1 MIDTPPPRV
10 KSIGQRKPWLLTS
23 IASCV
28 FALLGNQANAR
39 VDYAEGYE
47 VDQDNVLTFISVDS
61 STNSY
66 SNIRYNLLRASSDE
80 NVFFNG
86 LRFETSPEICW
97 NQYSINVGDNSSLN
111 IDGDTRGVV
120 NGWLRQGA
128 TPGSDDG
135 TYAIYA
141 GESSK
146 IFLSGDVDIQVEHN
160 IGNDVKAP
168 LGANMLYARYQSS
181 IEVGKN
187 ADSDVRLWVLA
198 AQPDLISA
206 KNGSSVVFHSEK
218 NRLIGSIDMMDDVKE
233 NDGTS
238 ANNNG
243 NIVQITLSGSTSYW
257 FGDEKTWMNSDAPA
271 FESGDEFNVTLKD
284 GAQWTYF
291 GLDYS
296 REVDLDGN
304 GSKETSYNAIPKR
317 ISKITLD
324 GGIINLFDENIKQTW
339 SEIGLWD
346 KLLNGE
352 YGIDPTTSHDYVRIG
367 NLQGIGGIFRMD
379 LNAED
384 KNESDILY
392 IEGGS
397 GNFFF
402 EPYNLKLLE
411 SIDPERNTLTFALTS
426 KNASGVQ
433 FQDKVNL
440 EGETLYQYELEIA
453 SKPIE
458 DSDFDENSYWD
469 KTVSLEDTDPAK
481 FDVEE
486 EYAGGTNW
494 YIRRITMK
502 ESTAAHAMTGSGY
515 AAYDAAVEIDRRDRR
530 LSEAVRNAEGDN
542 GLWVRVSHGRSGI
555 DGQYRWDRSGVH
567 IGFDREIVSGNTLGA
582 WFSYT
587 KGEADLLDINGR
599 GTSDMTRY
607 ELALYDTLTFGNQYL
622 DFVGRFGRVSSEF
635 DAASSA
641 FRTTGD
647 FDQDYAALSA
657 EYGMTFRHESGFFVE
672 PQMQVQAA
680 FLKSYDYDSD
690 RGMRVDVDGDT
701 SLLGRAGLRAGRSF
715 ADEFAAGEL
724 YARADVLHQFTD
736 GQDAVF
742 RDNDG
747 HVMETNWGDRGTW
760 GVVGFG
766 GAVSWGDAY
775 GLQLDVEHAFG
786 GDVDNTWLITGR
798 FRYAF

>member
-1 MIDTPPPRV
+1 MASATFAQTDLGAITNEDLTFDGDKPTLKINSPSVAESINVVDLETPITGSNFTIHV
-10 KSIGQRKPWLLTS
+10 TNLLTVNGDTHVSIHSEKKTAANDGATHAFYLEGKDAEAYLNGNVEIINTHENGIISDFGANALYIQRGAKITLGTEGADTLTRIIS
-23 IASCV
+23 IASIPDAISV
-28 FALLGNQANAR
+28 KLGST
-39 VDYAEGYE
+39 
-47 VDQDNVLTFISVDS
+47 LTFNSTHNQVVGTIDLSSATNTEFKDISSTVTGTFSGVDS
-61 STNSY
+61 FW
-66 SNIRYNLLRASSDE
+66 IGDEASSKNTRDE
-80 NVFFNG
+80 SRRNINPG
-86 LRFETSPEICW
+86 ILNLTFE
-97 NQYSINVGDNSSLN
+97 N
-111 IDGDTRGVV
+111 
-120 NGWLRQGA
+120 
-128 TPGSDDG
+128 
-135 TYAIYA
+135 
-141 GESSK
+141 
-146 IFLSGDVDIQVEHN
+146 
-160 IGNDVKAP
+160 
-168 LGANMLYARYQSS
+168 
-181 IEVGKN
+181 
-187 ADSDVRLWVLA
+187 
-198 AQPDLISA
+198 
-206 KNGSSVVFHSEK
+206 
-218 NRLIGSIDMMDDVKE
+218 
-233 NDGTS
+233 
-238 ANNNG
+238 
-243 NIVQITLSGSTSYW
+243 
-257 FGDEKTWMNSDAPA
+257 
-271 FESGDEFNVTLKD
+271 
-284 GAQWTYF
+284 GAQWSY
-291 GLDYS
+291 LNLAD
-296 REVDLDGN
+296 
-304 GSKETSYNAIPKR
+304 SKAIPKR
-317 ISKITLD
+317 ISAITLRN
-324 GGIINLFDENIKQTW
+324 GGIINLFDEDIQNFLMDM
-339 SEIGLWD
+339 GLYD
-346 KLLNGE
+346 RLNDGK
-352 YGIDPTTSHDYVRIG
+352 YILDHDYVRIG
-367 NLQGIGGIFRMD
+367 DLKGSGGIFRLG

-384 KNESDILY
+384 KTKSDMAF
-392 IEGGS
+392 IEKSTGGLHY
-397 GNFFF
+397 F
-402 EPYNLKLLE
+402 EPNDLQKLE
-411 SIDPERNTLTFALTS
+411 SITPENTLIFALVGREA
-426 KNASGVQ
+426 KNVQ
-433 FQDKVNL
+433 FADIENL
-440 EGETLYQYELEIA
+440 QGETLYDYELEIA
-453 SKPIE
+453 HETTTEETFQREELTNANKSE
-458 DSDFDENSYWD
+458 DE
-469 KTVSLEDTDPAK
+469 
-481 FDVEE
+481 
-486 EYAGGTNW
+486 GGFLQNEGEKEIYLNGETW
-494 YIRRITMK
+494 FIKRITMK

-515 AAYDAAVEIDRRDRR
+515 AAYDAAVEMDRRDRR
-530 LSEAVRNAEGDN
+530 LAEAVRSAEGDN

-607 ELALYDTLTFGNQYL
+607 EFALYDTLTFGNQYL

-701 SLLGRAGLRAGRSF
+701 SILGRAGLRAGRSF

>member
-1 MIDTPPPRV
+1 MPFKISLLAITLATASATFAQTNLGTVTNEDLTFDGDKPTLKINSPSVAESINVVDLETPITGSNFTIAIANSLTVNGDTHV
-10 KSIGQRKPWLLTS
+10 SIHSEKKTAANDGATHAFYLEGKNAEAYLNGNVEIINTHENGIISDFGANALYIQRGAKITLGTEGADTLTRIIS
-23 IASCV
+23 IASIPDAISV
-28 FALLGNQANAR
+28 KLGST
-39 VDYAEGYE
+39 
-47 VDQDNVLTFISVDS
+47 LTFNSTHNQVVGTIDLSSATSTEFKDTPSTVTGTFSGVDS
-61 STNSY
+61 FW
-66 SNIRYNLLRASSDE
+66 IGDEASSENTRDE
-80 NVFFNG
+80 SRRNINPG
-86 LRFETSPEICW
+86 ILDLTFE
-97 NQYSINVGDNSSLN
+97 N
-111 IDGDTRGVV
+111 
-120 NGWLRQGA
+120 
-128 TPGSDDG
+128 
-135 TYAIYA
+135 
-141 GESSK
+141 
-146 IFLSGDVDIQVEHN
+146 
-160 IGNDVKAP
+160 
-168 LGANMLYARYQSS
+168 
-181 IEVGKN
+181 
-187 ADSDVRLWVLA
+187 
-198 AQPDLISA
+198 
-206 KNGSSVVFHSEK
+206 
-218 NRLIGSIDMMDDVKE
+218 
-233 NDGTS
+233 
-238 ANNNG
+238 
-243 NIVQITLSGSTSYW
+243 
-257 FGDEKTWMNSDAPA
+257 
-271 FESGDEFNVTLKD
+271 
-284 GAQWTYF
+284 GAQW
-291 GLDYS
+291 
-296 REVDLDGN
+296 
-304 GSKETSYNAIPKR
+304 SYLNLADTKAIPKR
-317 ISKITLD
+317 ISAITLQN
-324 GGIINLFDENIKQTW
+324 GGIINLFDEDIQNFLMDM
-339 SEIGLWD
+339 GLYD
-346 KLLNGE
+346 RLNDGN
-352 YGIDPTTSHDYVRIG
+352 YILDHDYVRIG
-367 NLQGIGGIFRMD
+367 DLKGSGGIFRLG

-384 KNESDILY
+384 KTKSDMAF
-392 IEGGS
+392 IEKSTGGLHY
-397 GNFFF
+397 F
-402 EPYNLKLLE
+402 EPNDLQKLE
-411 SIDPERNTLTFALTS
+411 SITPENTLIFALVGHEA
-426 KNASGVQ
+426 KNVQ
-433 FQDKVNL
+433 FADIENL
-440 EGETLYQYELEIA
+440 QGETLYDYELEIA
-453 SKPIE
+453 HETTTEETFQREELTNANKSE
-458 DSDFDENSYWD
+458 DE
-469 KTVSLEDTDPAK
+469 
-481 FDVEE
+481 
-486 EYAGGTNW
+486 GGFLQNEGEKEIYLNGETW
-494 YIRRITMK
+494 FIRRITMK

-515 AAYDAAVEIDRRDRR
+515 AAYDAAVEMDRRDRR

-542 GLWVRVSHGRSGI
+542 GLWVRLSHGRSGI

-701 SLLGRAGLRAGRSF
+701 SILGRAGLRAGRSF

-786 GDVDNTWLITGR
+786 GDVDNTWLISGR
-798 FRYAF
+798 FRYTF

>member
-1 MIDTPPPRV
+1 MAIITPPLTKNNLPFKISLLAITFATASATFAQTNLGTVTNEDLTVEGNIPTLKIDTP
-10 KSIGQRKPWLLTS
+10 SIADSINVVDLQTPIAGSNFTIAITNSLTVNGDTHVSIDSDNSLGAGDGATHAFYLEGKDAEAHLNGNVEIVNTHADGIQSVFGANALYIQKEAKITLGIEGADTLTRIIS
-23 IASCV
+23 IASIPDAISV
-28 FALLGNQANAR
+28 KLGST
-39 VDYAEGYE
+39 
-47 VDQDNVLTFISVDS
+47 LTFNSTHNQVVGTIDLSSGATGYDGKTSTVTGTFSGRDS
-61 STNSY
+61 FW
-66 SNIRYNLLRASSDE
+66 IGDE
-80 NVFFNG
+80 A
-86 LRFETSPEICW
+86 
-97 NQYSINVGDNSSLN
+97 SSLN
-111 IDGDTRGVV
+111 TRDPNRV
-120 NGWLRQGA
+120 NNK
-128 TPGSDDG
+128 
-135 TYAIYA
+135 
-141 GESSK
+141 GELNLT
-146 IFLSGDVDIQVEHN
+146 F
-160 IGNDVKAP
+160 
-168 LGANMLYARYQSS
+168 
-181 IEVGKN
+181 
-187 ADSDVRLWVLA
+187 
-198 AQPDLISA
+198 
-206 KNGSSVVFHSEK
+206 
-218 NRLIGSIDMMDDVKE
+218 E
-233 NDGTS
+233 N
-238 ANNNG
+238 
-243 NIVQITLSGSTSYW
+243 
-257 FGDEKTWMNSDAPA
+257 
-271 FESGDEFNVTLKD
+271 
-284 GAQWTYF
+284 GAQW
-291 GLDYS
+291 
-296 REVDLDGN
+296 
-304 GSKETSYNAIPKR
+304 SYLNLADTKAIPKR
-317 ISKITLD
+317 ISAITLQN
-324 GGIINLFDENIKQTW
+324 GGIINLFDEDIQNFLMDM
-339 SEIGLWD
+339 GLYD
-346 KLLNGE
+346 RLNEGN
-352 YGIDPTTSHDYVRIG
+352 YILDHDYVRIG
-367 NLQGIGGIFRMD
+367 DLKGSGGIFRLG

-384 KNESDILY
+384 KTQSDMVF
-392 IEGGS
+392 IEKSTSGGLHY
-397 GNFFF
+397 F
-402 EPYNLKLLE
+402 EPNDLQKLE
-411 SIDPERNTLTFALTS
+411 SITPDNTLIFALVG
-426 KNASGVQ
+426 KDAKDKVQ
-433 FQDKVNL
+433 FADIENL
-440 EGETLYQYELEIA
+440 QGETLYDYELEIA
-453 SKPIE
+453 HETTDADTLEREELTNANQEFLTAE
-458 DSDFDENSYWD
+458 DQQKIYLDGENW
-469 KTVSLEDTDPAK
+469 
-481 FDVEE
+481 F
-486 EYAGGTNW
+486 
-494 YIRRITMK
+494 IRRVTMK

-515 AAYDAAVEIDRRDRR
+515 AAYDAAVEMDRRDRR

-542 GLWVRVSHGRSGI
+542 GLWVRLSHGRSGM

-701 SLLGRAGLRAGRSF
+701 SILGRAGLRAGRSF